1 MRSFVIIIV
10 LFALT
15 AQLPVRGQSGD
26 VARIKA
32 LMDTQTRAWN
42 AGDIEGFMATYWR
55 SDSLLFIGKNG
66 LTYGWQATL
75 ENYKK
80 NYPDKTAMGTLT
92 FDLLEFKKLA
102 ADAYFVVGKWSLAR
116 TIGDLSGHFS
126 LVIRKIGGD
135 WKITADH
142 SS

>member
-1 MRSFVIIIV
+1 MRSFVIIIA
-10 LFALT
+10 LFAIT
-15 AQLPVRGQSGD
+15 AHIPARGQSD
-26 VARIKA
+26 DIARIRT
-32 LMDTQTRAWN
+32 LMDSQVRSWN
-42 AGDIEGFMATYWR
+42 AGDIDRFMTTYWR
-55 SDSLLFIGKNG
+55 SDSLLFIGKKG

-80 NYPDKTAMGTLT
+80 NYPDKTAMGTLS

-102 ADAYFVVGKWSLAR
+102 ADAYFVVGKWKLAR

-126 LVIRKIGGD
+126 LVIRRIDGN

>member
-1 MRSFVIIIV
+1 MRSLVIIIA
-10 LFALT
+10 LFAIT
-15 AQLPVRGQSGD
+15 AQIPARGQSD
-26 VARIKA
+26 DIARIRT
-32 LMDTQTRAWN
+32 LMDAQVRAWN
-42 AGDIEGFMATYWR
+42 AADIDAFMATYWH
-55 SDSLLFIGKNG
+55 SDSLLFIGKKG

-80 NYPDKTAMGTLT
+80 NYPDKTAMGTLS

-102 ADAYFVVGKWSLAR
+102 ADAYFVVGKWKLIR

-126 LVIRKIGGD
+126 LVIRRIDGD